1 MCFTRP
7 TSVRKDNLCVVV
19 LQVDCLVRS
28 AVMYRHRIQ
37 FVEKPMK
44 KIVFGLSA
52 IILALSL
59 VQSAR
64 SIEPKVRESLIVSTD
79 WLAKHLNDDL
89 PDSIEDLAVPLRRL
103 RDSQGPGDVRNLS
116 VMPTN

>member
-79 WLAKHLNDDL
+79 WLAKHLNDDSL
-89 PDSIEDLAVPLRRL
+89 VLLQVGEKDEYVAEHIPGAQFISLA
-103 RDSQGPGDVRNLS
+103 
-116 VMPTN
+116 